1 MPSPS
6 PEVVVEN
13 LRRTLRGNIAHYA
26 ALGRE
31 ALSGELEDELV
42 ELSFLLGLEWPGTG
56 SAEERQAHRQRL
68 STLLDGL
75 CAAAREDRQEAHERQ
90 ASAPAAAAPVVTA
103 AIDRWLERWLSG
115 KESGR
120 LP

>member
-1 MPSPS
+1 MPPPS

-13 LRRTLRGNIAHYA
+13 LRRTLRSNLAHYA

-42 ELSFLLGLEWPGTG
+42 ELSFVLGLEWPGSG
-56 SAEERQAHRQRL
+56 SAEERHAYRQRL
-68 STLLDGL
+68 GALLDGL
-75 CAAAREDRQEAHERQ
+75 CAAAREDRQAAHERP
-90 ASAPAAAAPVVTA
+90 AGAAAQAAPPVTT